1 MGESRPRAE
10 IRLRDACIKYL
21 VDYKNGK
28 RKNDS
33 PRILAYFCW
42 MYGQVTGTLPPS
54 EFGLIPRPNTH
65 NGLHGNQRGRP
76 KVLEPE
82 PEEPPLPTLDELKK
96 LMGGEN
102 ADSTSAD
109 GSDTGLLQE

>member
-54 EFGLIPRPNTH
+54 EFGLVPRPNT
-65 NGLHGNQRGRP
+65 GTGTYGSQRGRP

-82 PEEPPLPTLDELKK
+82 PEEPPLPTLSELKK
-96 LMGGEN
+96 IMGEK
-102 ADSTSAD
+102 DEDTSSTNS
-109 GSDTGLLQE
+109 GSEALRG

>member
-54 EFGLIPRPNTH
+54 EFGLIPAKNTH

-96 LMGGEN
+96 IMGGED
-102 ADSTSAD
+102 AVSDSTSPTS
-109 GSDTGLLQE
+109 GG

>member
-54 EFGLIPRPNTH
+54 EFGLVPRPNT
-65 NGLHGNQRGRP
+65 GTGTYGSQRGRP

-96 LMGGEN
+96 IMGEKDDGIPDS
-102 ADSTSAD
+102 ASSTS
-109 GSDTGLLQE
+109 GS

>member
-54 EFGLIPRPNTH
+54 EFGLIPRPNTY

-76 KVLEPE
+76 KVLESE
-82 PEEPPLPTLDELKK
+82 PEEPPLPTLSELKRM
-96 LMGGEN
+96 MGGDD
-102 ADSTSAD
+102 AVSDSASSTS
-109 GSDTGLLQE
+109 GG